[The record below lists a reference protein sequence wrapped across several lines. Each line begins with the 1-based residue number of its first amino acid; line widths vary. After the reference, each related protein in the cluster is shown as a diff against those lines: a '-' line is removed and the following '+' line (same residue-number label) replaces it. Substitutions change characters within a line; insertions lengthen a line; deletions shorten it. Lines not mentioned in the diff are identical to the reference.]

1 VRAESAESDMK
12 HAARRPGIG
21 RVRFYIGT
29 IVLIAAVLAYQ
40 HFMQNRSQVY
50 GPSID
55 ALTVL
60 QEKQLEAF
68 LSMNQLLIAL
78 GTAMFGAMG
87 FLLARNPRPHSAPRE
102 LWAAVGSAI
111 CVGLSLYFGYKSY
124 DDVLFM
130 LQQSTFD
137 LYGTLVLGDR
147 VAHFATLMA
156 GAFLFA
162 DFAFHEMSREDGHE
176 PSDDAKS
183 P

>member
-1 VRAESAESDMK
+1 MRAESAESDMK
-12 HAARRPGIG
+12 QAGGRPGIG
-21 RVRFYIGT
+21 RFRFYIGA
-29 IVLIAAVLAYQ
+29 IVLVAAVLAYQ
-40 HFMQNRSQVY
+40 HFMQSRQQVY
-50 GPSID
+50 GSSID
-55 ALTVL
+55 ALTAL

-78 GTAMFGAMG
+78 GTTMFGAMG
-87 FLLARNPRPHSAPRE
+87 FLLARNPRPHSAPRQ
-102 LWAAVGSAI
+102 LWPAAGSAI

-137 LYGTLVLGDR
+137 LYGNLVLGDR

-162 DFAFHEMSREDGHE
+162 DFAFHEMSREGGHA
-176 PSDDAKS
+176 PADDARS

>member
-1 VRAESAESDMK
+1 MK

-21 RVRFYIGT
+21 RVRFYIGA

-130 LQQSTFD
+130 L
-137 LYGTLVLGDR
+137 GDR